1 MDPSIHVRTMKS
13 YIFSKKQLRRCSGG
27 SEIVD
32 VQNSEAFTNKMNIKD
47 VQWND
52 TKGYILQNKYWEYRT
67 GQTPT
72 SDDVIPTQKV
82 KVGKTMTCGA
92 NFSVPGTW
100 YTATDVFSFKAWQ
113 LHVVGQVFM
122 WIAIVVAAFGLFF
135 LFVFLRKKYKWCQ
148 PGDWEKFMKKL
159 RKKRKAKEEE
169 KRKQFISDELDKR
182 DKAVSGKE
190 ESATVNT
197 RQERII

>member
-1 MDPSIHVRTMKS
+1 MKS
-13 YIFSKKQLRRCSGG
+13 YVFSKKQLRRCSGG

-32 VQNSEAFTNKMNIKD
+32 VQNSEALTNQMNTKN

-52 TKGYILQNKYWEYRT
+52 TSGYVLENKYWEYRT
-67 GQTPT
+67 GQEP
-72 SDDVIPTQKV
+72 SQEDVVPTQKV
-82 KVGKTMTCGA
+82 KVGKAMTCRA
-92 NFSVPGTW
+92 NFSLPGTW

-122 WIAIVVAAFGLFF
+122 WIGIVAGALGLFF

-148 PGDWEKFMKKL
+148 PGDWEKFTKKL

-182 DKAVSGKE
+182 DRAASSKDQGN
-190 ESATVNT
+190 SASA
-197 RQERII
+197 RQDRII